1 MALSNPKLLNLFTVL
16 VMIFTLFQGLIPN
29 LPISDTTVISAVVM
43 FLVSALTAW
52 RQAFSQNIS
61 STSLWPTII
70 IAIIATLGGLNDL
83 FNIVK
88 ISEVVGQWIR
98 FSITAVIATLNL
110 LSTILWPA
118 KKSDV

>member
-16 VMIFTLFQGLIPN
+16 VMVFTLFQGLIPN

-61 STSLWPTII
+61 SASLWPTII

-83 FNIVK
+83 FNVVQIG
-88 ISEVVGQWIR
+88 EVAGQWIR
-98 FSITAVIATLNL
+98 FSITAITAILNL